1 MRIVAITGTAAL
13 LAVTLAACGGGVDKN
28 AYVESVTK
36 LQQKTQTDA
45 TALSSEMAQAKTP
58 KAIGTKL
65 EELGTK
71 VQANAKELDKIEA
84 PDEVAKEHQ
93 QYVAL
98 MQRFSSSLIKLGLKF
113 ETAKVSELPAV
124 LSDTTKLT
132 SDLAADESKIVTDI
146 NTKLH
151 N

>member
-1 MRIVAITGTAAL
+1 MRIVSITGTAVL
-13 LAVTLAACGGGVDKN
+13 LAVTLAACGGVDKN

-45 TALSSEMAQAKTP
+45 NSLSSEMAQAKTP
-58 KAIGTKL
+58 KDIGEKL
-65 EELGTK
+65 EELGAK
-71 VQANAKELDKIEA
+71 VQTNAKELGKIEA
-84 PDEVAKEHQ
+84 PEEVSKEHA

-98 MQRFSSSLIKLGLKF
+98 MERFSSQLIKLGKEF
-113 ETAKVSELPAV
+113 ETAKVSELPGV

-146 NTKLH
+146 NTKLRG
-151 N
+151 